1 MKKRL
6 PVISILLIGTIV
18 VFLGFVYFSKPI
30 VLDGSSTYEDMI
42 GNKDIVIHLYNEG
55 ISKVLLKK
63 VLINNKA
70 GTKKVELGVSYD
82 TSQNVQS
89 GTDNKLIMFGEL
101 EKEYVNPRIPSGEI
115 LGIINKKEMT
125 PINYGIRIMDYDE
138 PIESITIKYKYLG
151 FPVTKKIT
159 FKMDFK

>member
-6 PVISILLIGTIV
+6 TVISIILTGAIV
-18 VFLGFVYFSKPI
+18 VFLGFVYLSKPI
-30 VLDGSSTYEDMI
+30 VLDGSSTYENRN

-55 ISKVLLKK
+55 ISKVLLKE
-63 VLINNKA
+63 VLINNQA
-70 GTKKVELGVSYD
+70 GTNKAELGVSYD

-101 EKEYVNPRIPSGEI
+101 EKEYVNTRIPSGEI
-115 LGIINKKEMT
+115 QGIINKKEMT
-125 PINYGIRIMDYDE
+125 PIHYGIRIMDYDE

-151 FPVTKKIT
+151 FPVSKKIN
-159 FKMDFK
+159 FKMDFS